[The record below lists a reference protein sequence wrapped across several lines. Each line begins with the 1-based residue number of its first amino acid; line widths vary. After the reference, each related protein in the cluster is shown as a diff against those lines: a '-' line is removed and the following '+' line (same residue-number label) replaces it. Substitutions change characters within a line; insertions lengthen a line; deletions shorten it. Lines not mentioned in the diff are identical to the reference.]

1 MEDVLDQLLK
11 NARRSTYEDYLR
23 DDLQEEKR
31 QIKLGMELEK
41 EVVKQFA
48 TYVEK
53 EGLELG
59 TVSEKDLEWARGVLA
74 SGQVVAI
81 DATRQKPKDIIS
93 GVFCEIGL
101 AEVTYKTMQEPIV
114 KCMSITSKLDGFKTV
129 QEYYDNI
136 HKERANEQD
145 VTTAM
150 IYWELES
157 CLASKRNWV
166 FKDGPI
172 IHPSLVWKGSPTSI
186 NILEKVVAAKNVVGV
201 VKDFRGE
208 ESMPLIRCGKLL
220 QPLQYLVY
228 FGKSSPFD
236 INDWIPDRLGRDTE
250 LAKKFKAGPGKEICR
265 GVFKAQQT
273 FYCFEVHQDMLKEG
287 IALLMA
293 DALNNKRGI
302 PNLVDLADHIARTR
316 FPYGLYKE
324 KIEREFLSESL
335 TDYFDILD
343 DHELRGY

>member
-1 MEDVLDQLLK
+1 MQDILDQLLK

-48 TYVEK
+48 TYVK
-53 EGLELG
+53 KAGLELS
-59 TVSEKDLEWARGVLA
+59 TVPEDDLQWAREVLA
-74 SGQVVAI
+74 SGQVAAI

-114 KCMSITSKLDGFKTV
+114 KCMSIMSRLDGFKTV

-136 HKERANEQD
+136 HKEKANEQD
-145 VTTAM
+145 ITTAM

-157 CLASKRNWV
+157 CLESKRNWV

-172 IHPSLVWKGSPTSI
+172 VHPSLVWKGSSTSI
-186 NILEKVVAAKNVVGV
+186 AILEKVVAAKNIIGV

-208 ESMPLIRCGKLL
+208 ESLSLIRYGKLL
-220 QPLQYLVY
+220 QPLQYLVA
-228 FGKSSPFD
+228 FRGVSEWVLDK
-236 INDWIPDRLGRDTE
+236 LGRDTG
-250 LAKKFKAGPGKEICR
+250 LAKMFKAGAGKEICR
-265 GVFKAQQT
+265 GVFTARQT
-273 FYCFEVHQDMLKEG
+273 FYGFEVHQDMLKKG

>member
-1 MEDVLDQLLK
+1 MQDILDRLLK
-11 NARRSTYEDYLR
+11 NARRSNYEDYLR
-23 DDLQEEKR
+23 DDLREEKR

-48 TYVEK
+48 TYVK
-53 EGLELG
+53 KAGLELR
-59 TVSEKDLEWARGVLA
+59 TVSEKDLQWAQEVLA
-74 SGQVVAI
+74 AGQVAAI

-101 AEVTYKTMQEPIV
+101 VEVTYKTMQEPIV
-114 KCMSITSKLDGFKTV
+114 KCMSILSRLDGFKTA
-129 QEYYDNI
+129 QEYYANI

-145 VTTAM
+145 ITTAM

-157 CLASKRNWV
+157 CLESKCNWV

-172 IHPSLVWKGSPTSI
+172 IHPSLVWKGSSTTIS
-186 NILEKVVAAKNVVGV
+186 ILEKVVDAKSIIGV
-201 VKDFRGE
+201 VKDFRAREGGI
-208 ESMPLIRCGKLL
+208 PLLRYGKLL
-220 QPLQYLVY
+220 QPLQYLVA
-228 FGKSSPFD
+228 FHGVSDWMPDIGKDKP
-236 INDWIPDRLGRDTE
+236 
-250 LAKKFKAGPGKEICR
+250 LANMFKAGAGREIYR
-265 GVFKAQQT
+265 GVFKARQR
-273 FYCFEVHQDMLKEG
+273 FYGFEIHQDMLKEG

-302 PNLVDLADHIARTR
+302 PNLIDLADEIAKNR

-343 DHELRGY
+343 DHDFRHY

>member
-1 MEDVLDQLLK
+1 MEDILVQLLK

-48 TYVEK
+48 AYVK
-53 EGLELG
+53 EAELELG
-59 TVSEKDLEWARGVLA
+59 TVSDKDLEWARGVLA
-74 SGQVVAI
+74 SGQVAAI

-114 KCMSITSKLDGFKTV
+114 KCMSIMSRLDGFKTV

-145 VTTAM
+145 ITTAM

-157 CLASKRNWV
+157 CLESKRNWV

-172 IHPSLVWKGSPTSI
+172 VHPSLVWKGSPTSI
-186 NILEKVVAAKNVVGV
+186 NILEKVVAAKNIIGV
-201 VKDFRGE
+201 VKDFRAQEGGI
-208 ESMPLIRCGKLL
+208 PLLRYGKLL
-220 QPLQYLVY
+220 QPFQYLVA
-228 FGKSSPFD
+228 FRGVSEWMPDIGK
-236 INDWIPDRLGRDTE
+236 DTE
-250 LAKKFKAGPGKEICR
+250 LTKIFKEGPGKEVCR
-265 GVFKAQQT
+265 GVFKARQT
-273 FYCFEVHQDMLKEG
+273 FYGFEVHQDMLKEG

-302 PNLVDLADHIARTR
+302 PNLVDLADNIARTR

>member
-1 MEDVLDQLLK
+1 MEDILVQLLK

-48 TYVEK
+48 TYVK
-53 EGLELG
+53 KAGLELS
-59 TVSEKDLEWARGVLA
+59 TVSEDDLQWAREVLA
-74 SGQVVAI
+74 SGQVAAI

-114 KCMSITSKLDGFKTV
+114 KCMSIMSRLDGFKTV

-136 HKERANEQD
+136 HKQRANEQD

-157 CLASKRNWV
+157 CLESQCNWV

-172 IHPSLVWKGSPTSI
+172 LHPDLVWKGSPTSI
-186 NILEKVVAAKNVVGV
+186 NILEKVVSAKNIIGV
-201 VKDFRGE
+201 VKDFRAQEGGI
-208 ESMPLIRCGKLL
+208 PLLRYGKLL
-220 QPLQYLVY
+220 QPLQYLVA
-228 FGKSSPFD
+228 FRGA
-236 INDWIPDRLGRDTE
+236 NDWMRDIGRDTE
-250 LAKKFKAGPGKEICR
+250 LTKIFKAGPGREICR
-265 GVFKAQQT
+265 GVFKARQT
-273 FYCFEVHQDMLKEG
+273 FYGFEVHQDMLKEG

>member
-1 MEDVLDQLLK
+1 MEDILDQLLK

-23 DDLQEEKR
+23 DELQEEKK

-48 TYVEK
+48 TYVK
-53 EGLELG
+53 KAGLELS
-59 TVSEKDLEWARGVLA
+59 TLSEDDLQWAREVLA
-74 SGQVVAI
+74 SGQAAAI

-114 KCMSITSKLDGFKTV
+114 KCMSIMSRLDGFKTV

-145 VTTAM
+145 ITTAM

-157 CLASKRNWV
+157 CLESKRNWV

-172 IHPSLVWKGSPTSI
+172 VHPSLVWKGSPTSI
-186 NILEKVVAAKNVVGV
+186 NILEKVVAAKNIIGV
-201 VKDFRGE
+201 VKDFRAQEGGI
-208 ESMPLIRCGKLL
+208 PLLRYGKLL
-220 QPLQYLVY
+220 QPLQYLVA
-228 FGKSSPFD
+228 FHGVSDWMPDIGK
-236 INDWIPDRLGRDTE
+236 DTE
-250 LAKKFKAGPGKEICR
+250 LAKIFKAGPGGEVCR
-265 GVFKAQQT
+265 GVFKARQT
-273 FYCFEVHQDMLKEG
+273 FYGFEVHQDMLKEG

>member
-48 TYVEK
+48 TYVKK

-74 SGQVVAI
+74 SGQVAAI

-101 AEVTYKTMQEPIV
+101 VEVTYKTMQEPIV
-114 KCMSITSKLDGFKTV
+114 KCMSIMSRLDGFKTV

-136 HKERANEQD
+136 HKERANERDITQ
-145 VTTAM
+145 AM

-157 CLASKRNWV
+157 CLESKRGWV

-172 IHPSLVWKGSPTSI
+172 LHPDLVWKGSLTII
-186 NILEKVVAAKNVVGV
+186 NILEKVVAAKNIVGV

-208 ESMPLIRCGKLL
+208 ESIPLIRYGKLL
-220 QPLQYLVY
+220 QPLQYLVA
-228 FGKSSPFD
+228 FRGA
-236 INDWIPDRLGRDTE
+236 NDWMRDIGRDTE
-250 LAKKFKAGPGKEICR
+250 LTKIFKAGPGREICR
-265 GVFKAQQT
+265 GVFKARQT
-273 FYCFEVHQDMLKEG
+273 FYGFEVHQDMLKEG

-302 PNLVDLADHIARTR
+302 PNLVDLADNIARTR

-335 TDYFDILD
+335 TDYFDILG